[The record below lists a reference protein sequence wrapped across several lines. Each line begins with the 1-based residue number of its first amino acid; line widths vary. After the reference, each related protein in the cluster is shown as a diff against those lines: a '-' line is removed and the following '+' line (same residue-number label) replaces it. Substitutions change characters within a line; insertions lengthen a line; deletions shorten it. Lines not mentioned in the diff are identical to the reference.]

1 MPRRPMLIDLGSPN
15 DLKNDRI
22 VVIPDRGNVK
32 FASNYNVEGQRCQP
46 LRSTNVVNSS
56 HMPSG

>member
-1 MPRRPMLIDLGSPN
+1 MLIDLGSPN

-46 LRSTNVVNSS
+46 LRSTNVVNSW